1 MILSHSRVLWSA
13 TVLMVGLTWPVRA
26 ALDASLAAGV
36 CDLVTRQ
43 EAAAA
48 LGAAVPAG
56 TAKNMD
62 LPMLDTTIKV
72 EACFFGGEVMVAR
85 YALGSGAPEIFSK
98 YRQSLAAQPA
108 ISGYENV
115 TGLGDEAFVAKGQL
129 AIRKGQTGLIVDVG
143 QARGGGPRELKAEQA
158 LAALAIGRL

>member
-1 MILSHSRVLWSA
+1 MILFHPRAFWSSTLLLA
-13 TVLMVGLTWPVRA
+13 GLALPVRGA
-26 ALDASLAAGV
+26 VNASPPAGV

-62 LPMLDTTIKV
+62 LPMLGATVKMEV
-72 EACFFGGEVMVAR
+72 CFFGSEVMVAR
-85 YALGSGAPEIFSK
+85 YPLGTGAPELFSK
-98 YRQSLAAQPA
+98 YRQSLAAKPA
-108 ISGYENV
+108 TSGYENV
-115 TGLGDEAFVAKGQL
+115 TGLGDEAFAAKGQL

-143 QARGGGPRELKAEQA
+143 QARGGGVKELKAERA

>member
-1 MILSHSRVLWSA
+1 MLLSHSRVLWSA
-13 TVLMVGLTWPVRA
+13 TWLLVGLALPVRA
-26 ALDASLAAGV
+26 TLDAPPAAGV

-62 LPMLDTTIKV
+62 LPMVGTTVKMEV
-72 EACFFGGEVMVAR
+72 CFFGSEVMVAR
-85 YALGSGAPEIFSK
+85 YALGSGAPELFSK
-98 YRQSLAAQPA
+98 YRQSLAAKPA

-115 TGLGDEAFVAKGQL
+115 PDLGDEAFAAKGQL

-143 QARGGGPRELKAEQA
+143 QARGGGPRELKAEKA

>member
-13 TVLMVGLTWPVRA
+13 TWLLVGLALPVRA
-26 ALDASLAAGV
+26 TLDAPPAAGV

-62 LPMLDTTIKV
+62 LPMVGTTVKMEV
-72 EACFFGGEVMVAR
+72 CFFGSEVMVAR
-85 YALGSGAPEIFSK
+85 YALGSGAPELFSK
-98 YRQSLAAQPA
+98 YRQSLAAKPA

-115 TGLGDEAFVAKGQL
+115 TDLGDEAFVAKGQL

-143 QARGGGPRELKAEQA
+143 QARGGGPKELKAEKA